1 MKKTSAYLPI
11 DTENEENLHPA
22 PHQIPEDFFDPCGY
36 TDSEMLSTTIDVEST
51 VSNATDQQPH
61 LNSRSKTDLSK
72 KASIPTASRAPWR

>member
-11 DTENEENLHPA
+11 ETENEENLYSA
-22 PHQIPEDFFDPCGY
+22 PRQIPGEYFDPYGY

-51 VSNATDQQPH
+51 ISNAIDQQPH